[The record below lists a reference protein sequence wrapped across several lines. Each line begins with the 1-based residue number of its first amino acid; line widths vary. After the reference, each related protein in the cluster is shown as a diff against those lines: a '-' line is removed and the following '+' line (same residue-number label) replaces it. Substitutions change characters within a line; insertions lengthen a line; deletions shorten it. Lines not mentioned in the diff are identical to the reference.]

1 MNHPAEIKIHKY
13 LSGLKSEDSV
23 MSPEVIDQITSDV
36 REALTKQFV
45 DKRSNQFTL
54 RMSNIGRS
62 YCQLWFDKNKPEAAS
77 KPSASFI
84 MTMMMGDIVEAVF
97 KGILKQAGV
106 EYKNG
111 EKVTLKLDNGK
122 SIDGTPDLITND
134 AVDDIKSASPWSYEN
149 KFKDYNTLAE
159 HDSFGYVSQL
169 AGYSV
174 ATKTKPGGWWVIN
187 KANGNFK
194 YVAASNIDTDTC
206 VKKTKA
212 LTEELEENRFRR
224 CYQDVEE
231 TDRKKPS
238 GNRKLGIECNF
249 CNYKHA
255 CWPNLQERPSLVSK
269 AEIPPMVCYTE
280 IRSV

>member
-1 MNHPAEIKIHKY
+1 
-13 LSGLKSEDSV
+13 
-23 MSPEVIDQITSDV
+23 
-36 REALTKQFV
+36 
-45 DKRSNQFTL
+45 
-54 RMSNIGRS
+54 
-62 YCQLWFDKNKPEAAS
+62 
-77 KPSASFI
+77 

-206 VKKTKA
+206 
-212 LTEELEENRFRR
+212 
-224 CYQDVEE
+224 
-231 TDRKKPS
+231 RKKPS
-238 GNRKLGIECNF
+238 GNRKLGIECSF

-269 AEIPPMVCYTE
+269 AEVPPMVCYTE